1 MSYMGIEGEA
11 GGTVTIR
18 KGEQKGS
25 LVIEIDTEGMAQYL
39 FLDADERLFGEDR
52 EDYAETK
59 RGSLNGTRTQRKYK
73 TAIRQTIV
81 AL

>member
-11 GGTVTIR
+11 GGTVAIR

-39 FLDADERLFGEDR
+39 FLDADD
-52 EDYAETK
+52 T
-59 RGSLNGTRTQRKYK
+59 
-73 TAIRQTIV
+73 TA
-81 AL
+81 LKEYLKEGK